1 MILHFPVWHQTR
13 QMFTRL
19 YRKNKIISQEK
30 EFEIP
35 SLRRVSQSEMIKV
48 NDSDLSNIKVCYVN
62 AVLSELSF

>member
-1 MILHFPVWHQTR
+1 MAPDKTNVYQTLHE
-13 QMFTRL
+13 
-19 YRKNKIISQEK
+19 NKIISQEK